1 MNITADPGLL
11 YNMSEL
17 FTVNITKKRIYF
29 SADSLPLVHLTET
42 SIYYKKLMSILNIT
56 KQNPF
61 YLVHKP
67 LYFEP

>member
-29 SADSLPLVHLTET
+29 TADSLPLVHLTET

-56 KQNPF
+56 KCLLFGPET
-61 YLVHKP
+61 P
-67 LYFEP
+67 LF

>member
-29 SADSLPLVHLTET
+29 TADSLPLVHLTET
-42 SIYYKKLMSILNIT
+42 RNYIKTYEYMLFI
-56 KQNPF
+56 
-61 YLVHKP
+61 H
-67 LYFEP
+67 

>member
-17 FTVNITKKRIYF
+17 FTICCLSSKKDRLQQIYIKYNKNI
-29 SADSLPLVHLTET
+29 
-42 SIYYKKLMSILNIT
+42 
-56 KQNPF
+56 NPF
-61 YLVHKP
+61 YLVQKP

>member
-17 FTVNITKKRIYF
+17 FTVRCLFIKKMNYN
-29 SADSLPLVHLTET
+29 
-42 SIYYKKLMSILNIT
+42 KSILNIT

-61 YLVHKP
+61 YLAQKP
-67 LYFEP
+67 LYFEPKYKR

>member
-29 SADSLPLVHLTET
+29 TADSLPLVHLTET

-56 KQNPF
+56 KCLLFSPET
-61 YLVHKP
+61 P
-67 LYFEP
+67 LF